1 VHDIQQRLIKCFA
14 AVFPE
19 LSTEEIV
26 KANSDGTNNWD
37 SLSQVTLLA
46 VVQEEF
52 GVDFDV
58 NSTDSCISFEGILAR
73 IREAA
78 RSRIPAESLHIS
90 HHIR

>member
-1 VHDIQQRLIKCFA
+1 MHDIQQRLIKCFA

-52 GVDFDV
+52 GIDFDV
-58 NSTDSCISFEGILAR
+58 DNMEGRMSFEGILER
-73 IREAA
+73 LEEAT
-78 RSRIPAESLHIS
+78 RKSVPAESS
-90 HHIR
+90 P

>member
-1 VHDIQQRLIKCFA
+1 LIKCFA

-52 GVDFDV
+52 GIDFDV
-58 NSTDSCISFEGILAR
+58 DNMEGRMSFEGILER
-73 IREAA
+73 LEEAT
-78 RSRIPAESLHIS
+78 RKSVPAESS
-90 HHIR
+90 P